1 MKPLRLLLHVFQ
13 PLPPCNDQ
21 LHVPRQHP
29 LHLLYLHL
37 HLSRLRSALLV
48 SLTVGPRRRGRPR
61 AACER
66 RGERGLAGAG
76 GAAGAPGDTLEVVG
90 DRADDCAVV
99 KERRGGRARGG
110 GQLGGA
116 GELGPGRGT
125 GAGQR
130 ARWGLTL
137 SGLRLLHVTAGHHGE
152 VRRPGVGARDRGPVR
167 GEHPAHQWGGETLG
181 IKRSC
186 GAECHS
192 SAGLVEAVAVPEPP
206 GDDPPLELAK
216 GLQLPVRVRHAF

>member
-90 DRADDCAVV
+90 DRAD
-99 KERRGGRARGG
+99 E
-110 GQLGGA
+110 
-116 GELGPGRGT
+116 
-125 GAGQR
+125 
-130 ARWGLTL
+130 L

-216 GLQLPVRVRHAF
+216 GLGSVQYIKHSRKLACVERIKYERGSDRTSSSPCV